1 LRRPLGLSFFY
12 ALTWLALAAAG
23 PASRVWADADP
34 EALLRSGSAD
44 QALHTLNAEVQSHP
58 DNAAAYNMLSR
69 VYFQLEQW
77 DTALRMA
84 EKSVALEPRNSLY
97 HQWLGRAAG
106 RKAENSNPF
115 TAFGLARRVKVEF
128 ERAVALDGNNF
139 SARSDLTE
147 YYLEAPGFLGGDKNK
162 ARAQADAVAAHDPA
176 LAQYLYA
183 KVEEKQGS
191 GRAEE
196 LYKKAITASDNAA
209 RYWVELAYYYRRAGR
224 PQDMESAI
232 SSARSGADHD
242 GMSAYDGAFLLLR
255 TGHNFPGAID
265 MLRHYLDGS
274 DLSEEGP
281 SFHAHFLLGELL
293 EKQGERQ
300 QAAQEFRAALAM
312 APQFRPARDA
322 LARISR

>member
-1 LRRPLGLSFFY
+1 MRPPLLLV
-12 ALTWLALAAAG
+12 LTLLALAVSV
-23 PASRVWADADP
+23 PALKTWADDDA
-34 EALLRSGSAD
+34 ETLLRTGQAN
-44 QALHTLNAEVQSHP
+44 QALRLLNREIQSHP
-58 DNAAAYNMLSR
+58 DNAAAYNLLSR

-77 DTALRMA
+77 DTSLRMA
-84 EKSVALEPRNSLY
+84 EKSVALEPHNSLY

-115 TAFGLARRVKVEF
+115 TAFRLAPRVKSEF

-162 ARAQADAVAAHDPA
+162 ARAQADAVAPHDPA

-232 SSARSGADHD
+232 ASARVAGQQN
-242 GMSAYDGAFLLLR
+242 GMPAYDGAVLLYH
-255 TGHNFPGAID
+255 TGHNFPGAIEL
-265 MLRHYLDGS
+265 LRHYLDGT

-281 SFHAHFLLGELL
+281 VFHAHYLLGELL
-293 EKQGERQ
+293 EKQGDRQ
-300 QAAQEFRAALAM
+300 RAAEEFRAAEAI

-322 LARISR
+322 LARVSR

>member
-1 LRRPLGLSFFY
+1 MRRWPLPFF
-12 ALTWLALAAAG
+12 LAVVLVSVL
-23 PASRVWADADP
+23 PSRPTRADGEA
-34 EALLRSGSAD
+34 EALLKAGQAD
-44 QALHTLNAEVQSHP
+44 QALHLLNKEVQSHP
-58 DNAAAYNMLSR
+58 NNAAAYNLLSR
-69 VYFQLEQW
+69 VYFQLELW
-77 DTALRMA
+77 DPSVRMA

-115 TAFGLARRVKVEF
+115 TAFGLARRVKAEF

-162 ARAQADAVAAHDPA
+162 ARAQADAVAPHDPA

-191 GRAEE
+191 GRAED
-196 LYKKAITASDNAA
+196 LYKKAITASDNGA

-232 SSARSGADHD
+232 TSARTALHHD
-242 GMSAYDGAFLLLR
+242 GMPAFDGAFLLLR
-255 TGHNFPGAID
+255 TGHNFPGAIE
-265 MLRHYLDGS
+265 MLHRYLDGS
-274 DLSEEGP
+274 DLCEDGP
-281 SFHAHFLLGELL
+281 SFRAHFLLGELL
-293 EKQGERQ
+293 EKQGEHAR
-300 QAAQEFRAALAM
+300 AVEEFRSAQALAS
-312 APQFRPARDA
+312 QFRPARDA
-322 LARISR
+322 LSRVSR

>member
-1 LRRPLGLSFFY
+1 MRRASR
-12 ALTWLALAAAG
+12 LALIVTLACLILAG
-23 PASRVWADADP
+23 VSRASVWADDDI
-34 EALLRSGSAD
+34 EALLKAGQAS
-44 QALHTLNAEVQSHP
+44 QALHALTLQVQQHP
-58 DNAAAYNMLSR
+58 GDAAAYNLLGR

-77 DTALRMA
+77 DTALRMT
-84 EKSVALEPRNSLY
+84 EKSVALEPHNSFY

-128 ERAVALDGNNF
+128 ERAVALDGTNL

-162 ARAQADAVAAHDPA
+162 ARAQADAVAAHDQG

-196 LYKKAITASDNAA
+196 LYKKAISASDNSA

-232 SSARSGADHD
+232 ASARTAAHHD
-242 GMSAYDGAFLLLR
+242 GSPAYDGAFLLLH

-265 MLRHYLDGS
+265 MLRRYLDGGE
-274 DLSEEGP
+274 LSEDGP
-281 SFHAHFLLGELL
+281 AFHAHYLLGELL
-293 EKQGERQ
+293 EKTGDRQ
-300 QAAQEFRAALAM
+300 HAIEEFRAAQSL

-322 LARISR
+322 LARVSR

>member
-1 LRRPLGLSFFY
+1 VFLVACMAWVGASPPS
-12 ALTWLALAAAG
+12 LAQAENT
-23 PASRVWADADP
+23 P
-34 EALLRSGSAD
+34 EALLQAGQAN
-44 QALHTLNAEVQSHP
+44 QALQVLSQEVQNRP
-58 DNAAAYNMLSR
+58 ANAAAYNLLSR
-69 VYFQLEQW
+69 VYFQLEMW
-77 DTALRMA
+77 DLAVRMA
-84 EKSVALEPRNSLY
+84 EKSVSLEPRNSLY

-115 TAFGLARRVKVEF
+115 TAFGLARRVKAEF
-128 ERAVALDGNNF
+128 EKAVALDGNNF

-147 YYLEAPGFLGGDKNK
+147 YYLEAPAFLGGDKNK

-196 LYKKAITASDNAA
+196 LYKKAITASDNSA

-232 SSARSGADHD
+232 ASARSAAHHD
-242 GMSAYDGAFLLLR
+242 GMPAYDGAFLLLH
-255 TGHNFPGAID
+255 TGHNFPGAIE
-265 MLRHYLDGS
+265 MLRGYLEGS
-274 DLSEEGP
+274 DLSEDGP
-281 SFHAHFLLGELL
+281 AFHAHYILGELL

-300 QAAQEFRAALAM
+300 HAAEEFRAAQAL

>member
-1 LRRPLGLSFFY
+1 M
-12 ALTWLALAAAG
+12 ALAAMA
-23 PASRVWADADP
+23 PAAQAWADPDP
-34 EALLRSGSAD
+34 EALLKAGQAD
-44 QALHTLNAEVQSHP
+44 QALHLLNNEVKEHP
-58 DNAAAYNMLSR
+58 NNAAAYNLLSR

-77 DTALRMA
+77 DASLRMA

-97 HQWLGRAAG
+97 HQWVGRAAG

-128 ERAVALDGNNF
+128 ERAVALDGNNL

-162 ARAQADAVAAHDPA
+162 ARAQADAVKAHDPG

-191 GRAEE
+191 GQAEE
-196 LYKKAITASDNAA
+196 LYKKAIAASDNDAN
-209 RYWVELAYYYRRAGR
+209 YWVELAYYFRRAGR
-224 PQDMESAI
+224 AQDMESAI
-232 SSARSGADHD
+232 VSSRTAVHHD
-242 GMSAYDGAFLLLR
+242 GMPAFDGAFLLLH
-255 TGHNFPGAID
+255 TGRNFPVANE

-274 DLSEEGP
+274 DSSEDGP
-281 SFHAHFLLGELL
+281 IFRAHYLLGQLL
-293 EKQGERQ
+293 EKQGERVR
-300 QAAQEFRAALAM
+300 AIEEYRAALAL

-322 LARISR
+322 LAKISR

>member
-1 LRRPLGLSFFY
+1 LVQ
-12 ALTWLALAAAG
+12 AG
-23 PASRVWADADP
+23 QAN
-34 EALLRSGSAD
+34 
-44 QALHTLNAEVQSHP
+44 QALQLLNEEVRNHPANAE
-58 DNAAAYNMLSR
+58 AYNLLAR
-69 VYFQLEQW
+69 VYFQLEMW
-77 DTALRMA
+77 DLAVRMA
-84 EKSVALEPRNSLY
+84 EKSVSLEPHNSLY

-115 TAFGLARRVKVEF
+115 TAFGLARRVKAEF

-147 YYLEAPGFLGGDKNK
+147 YYLEAPAFLGGDKNK

-196 LYKKAITASDNAA
+196 LYKKAITTSDNEA

-232 SSARSGADHD
+232 TSASNATNHN
-242 GMSAYDGAFLLLR
+242 GMPAYDGAFLLLR
-255 TGHNFPGAID
+255 TGRNFPGAIE
-265 MLRHYLDGS
+265 MLHGYLGGS

-281 SFHAHFLLGELL
+281 VFHAHYFLGELL

-300 QAAQEFRAALAM
+300 RAAEEFRAAQAL

-322 LARISR
+322 LARVSR

>member
-1 LRRPLGLSFFY
+1 MHSLRPAR
-12 ALTWLALAAAG
+12 WLAVVAAMMV
-23 PASRVWADADP
+23 PAVPVWADGEA
-34 EALLRSGSAD
+34 EALLKAGQPDR
-44 QALHTLNAEVQSHP
+44 ALHLLNAEVQNHP
-58 DNAAAYNMLSR
+58 NNAAAYNLLSR
-69 VYFQLEQW
+69 VYFQLELW
-77 DTALRMA
+77 DQAMHMA
-84 EKSVALEPRNSLY
+84 EKSVALEPHNSLY

-115 TAFGLARRVKVEF
+115 TAFGLARRVKAEF

-162 ARAQADAVAAHDPA
+162 ARAQADAIAPHDPA

-191 GRAEE
+191 GRAED
-196 LYKKAITASDNAA
+196 LYKKAITASDNGA

-224 PQDMESAI
+224 PQEMESAI
-232 SSARSGADHD
+232 VSSKTGLHHD
-242 GMSAYDGAFLLLR
+242 GMPAFDGAFLLLR
-255 TGHNFPGAID
+255 TGHNFPDAVE
-265 MLRHYLDGS
+265 MLRHYLEGS

-281 SFHAHFLLGELL
+281 TFRAHYLLGELL
-293 EKQGERQ
+293 EKQGDRQ
-300 QAAQEFRAALAM
+300 GALEEFRAAQTL